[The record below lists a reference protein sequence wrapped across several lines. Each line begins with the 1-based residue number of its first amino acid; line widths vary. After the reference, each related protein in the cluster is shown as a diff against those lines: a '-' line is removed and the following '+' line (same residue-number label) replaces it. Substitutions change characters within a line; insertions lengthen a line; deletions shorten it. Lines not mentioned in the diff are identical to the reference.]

1 MASEFEKNFKEYPFV
16 LLREEADDKDA
27 FRNHTHENVADALAV
42 LIERERGGLT
52 IGLEGSWGGGK
63 STVLKILRRKLTR
76 SYFFFFDAWAHEG
89 DSLRRVFLESL
100 CEYFKSKLDG
110 EESIVRAID
119 ALEKKIDG
127 RKIVTT
133 TSTTRKPTVMG
144 LLSVIAASAA
154 TLGVGVLSLS
164 RDANNH
170 FCTWLLVLSL
180 ALLSCPAIL
189 VVGWSIA
196 LAARRW
202 FGKLK
207 KFWTVDNWAFL
218 QSSSTNDQTRDV
230 TEEDERSSV
239 EFERFF
245 GEIVDLVMCVNKE
258 TQLVIAIDNLD
269 RVNPEDSLRLWSTL
283 QTFLQKRSV
292 EIANGDWFNRLWIVV
307 PYDAE
312 GLSKLWD
319 QDGNSPEM
327 VKSFMDKC
335 FQIRVEV
342 PRPLMSDW
350 ETFAKIKIEES
361 LGKWPPEDKKVVF
374 EILRNTRAGILDI
387 PTPRQIKN
395 YINQIAVVRSHAR
408 TGISTAVI
416 AYYVLSRYQEW
427 HAVDKD
433 KHGSEAMSVE
443 DVRKA
448 LLWGQ
453 YPQFEHR
460 AYLGENYTAMFAGLI
475 FGVDAVSGHELLIGS
490 EIEGA
495 LQSGDGQSLQKI
507 EGVHKD
513 GFWNVLDDFLR
524 NQIRYVD
531 SASSFGDFVHRC
543 GALFRAELDMAR
555 MGEVRRYVQG
565 IVDALTKRKVEELAF
580 VLPENVSLYDD
591 VADTVRFLER
601 FGNLSLLQKLYS
613 LTIAILNLR
622 LQRKDAPLPTDYGL
636 GVEKMLAACPESI
649 RKVCDVSGL
658 TFARLSEFVPG
669 LDFNGS
675 VSPATLRPAG
685 NAFVSDFVNVVQVN
699 SEVDANIPIM
709 VSFLIRSGSKCDW
722 TPVIE
727 RGIKCIYFNNGFSSQ
742 NVPATCM
749 LDVLIQIVV
758 ADEKMCELVRPI
770 LDDWRFY
777 NYVGHDVSARA
788 IKAALLS
795 VIVASDKVLAHNKV
809 PINTNETKLGN
820 LAIADIFLSNDV
832 EVAQQLLSESGRFNA
847 KGKLW
852 NICSVKE
859 AIVFD
864 NLVKM
869 SLQNEADNAFFNYYY
884 GDNYVDDYLRRT
896 GKLGASDAGESV
908 KELVGYLSRRCELW
922 TDIGKNAITED
933 GILKRSAALAAIVD
947 TGLCPDEVLEK
958 IGRFL
963 SGMSADVVA
972 KMLAEGETILLLHA
986 LRRKVVD
993 FRLKHE
999 YYKALGYIWDVDK
1012 EERYQKMREE
1022 LIKSENVEKWKML
1035 VDFCPVSMC
1044 DQLQNDIVAD
1054 FKKMNGTQRY
1064 VAYPILRDELKKG
1077 ISDAVYWEKEA
1088 WEALKLSDA
1097 GEIKMYADLLAIC
1110 LERTGWRPDSA
1121 CTQKYREAIDS
1132 QYATA
1137 VRDDMKG
1144 ALKHLATVVGVTITE
1159 VPGTDARSENDGGAQ
1174 RQT

>member
-1 MASEFEKNFKEYPFV
+1 MASEFEKKFKEYPFV

-27 FRNHTHENVADALAV
+27 FKKHTHENVADALAV

-63 STVLKILRRKLTR
+63 STVLKILQRKLTK
-76 SYFFFFDAWAHEG
+76 SFFFFFDAWAHEG

-110 EESIVRAID
+110 NESAVREID
-119 ALEKKIDG
+119 ALEKEIEG
-127 RKIVTT
+127 RKVVTT
-133 TSTTRKPTVMG
+133 TSTTCKPTLMG
-144 LLSVIAASAA
+144 ILYVIAASAA
-154 TLGVGVLSLS
+154 TLGVGVLSVS

-170 FCTWLLVLSL
+170 FCIWLLVLSI
-180 ALLSCPAIL
+180 ALLSCPAVL
-189 VVGWSIA
+189 AVGWSIA
-196 LAARRW
+196 LAIRRW
-202 FGKLK
+202 FGTLE
-207 KFWTVDNWAFL
+207 KFWAVDNWAFL
-218 QSSSTNDQTRDV
+218 HDSSTNNQTRDV
-230 TEEDERSSV
+230 TEDNERSSV

-245 GEIVDLVMCVNKE
+245 GKIVDSVMCVNNEK
-258 TQLVIAIDNLD
+258 QLVIAIDNLD

-283 QTFLQKRSV
+283 QTFFQKRSV
-292 EIANGDWFNRLWIVV
+292 EIANGDWLNRLWIVV

-312 GLSKLWD
+312 GLSKLWNK
-319 QDGNSPEM
+319 DGNSPEM

-408 TGISTAVI
+408 AGISTAVI

-427 HAVDKD
+427 HTVDKD
-433 KHGSEAMSVE
+433 KHGSGSMSVE

-475 FGVDAVSGHELLIGS
+475 FGVDAASGHELLIGS

-507 EGVHKD
+507 EKVHKD

-531 SASSFGDFVHRC
+531 SALSFGDFVHRC
-543 GALFRAELDMAR
+543 GALFRAELNMAK
-555 MGEVRRYVQG
+555 MGEVRRYVQDNA
-565 IVDALTKRKVEELAF
+565 DALTKRKVEELAF
-580 VLPENVSLYDD
+580 VLPEDVALYDD
-591 VADTVRFLER
+591 VADTVKFLER

-613 LTIAILNLR
+613 LTIVILNLR
-622 LQRKDAPLPTDYGL
+622 LQRKDAPLPTGYGL
-636 GVEKMLAACPESI
+636 GIEKMLAAYPKSI
-649 RKVCDVSGL
+649 RKVYDVAGL
-658 TFARLSEFVPG
+658 TFGRLSEFVPG

-685 NAFVSDFVNVVQVN
+685 DTFVSDFVNIVRVN

-709 VSFLIRSGSKCDW
+709 VSFLTRSGSKCDW
-722 TPVIE
+722 TPVVE
-727 RGIKCIYFNNGFSSQ
+727 RGIQCIYFNNGYSSQ
-742 NVPATCM
+742 KVPATCM

-758 ADEKMCELVRPI
+758 TDEKMCERVRPI

-777 NYVGHDVSARA
+777 NYVGHDVSARP

-795 VIVASDKVLAHNKV
+795 VIVASDKVLAHDKI
-809 PINTNETKLGN
+809 PMNTNETKLGN
-820 LAIADIFLSNDV
+820 SAIADIFRSSDV
-832 EVAQQLLSESGRFNA
+832 EVAQQLLAEAGRFNA
-847 KGKLW
+847 KGMLW
-852 NICSVKE
+852 KICSVKE

-864 NLVKM
+864 NLIKI
-869 SLQNEADNAFFNYYY
+869 SLQNDANNVFFNDYY
-884 GDNYVDDYLRRT
+884 GDYYVHEYLSRV

-908 KELVGYLSRRCELW
+908 KELVGYLSRCCELW
-922 TDIGKNAITED
+922 TDIEKNAITED
-933 GILKRSAALAAIVD
+933 GILERSAALAAIVD
-947 TGLCPDEVLEK
+947 TGLCPDEVLER
-958 IGRFL
+958 IRGFL
-963 SGMSADVVA
+963 SGMSADMVA
-972 KMLAEGETILLLHA
+972 RMLVEGKLILLLQA
-986 LRRKVVD
+986 LRRKVAD

-999 YYKALGYIWDVDK
+999 YYKTLGYIWDVDK
-1012 EERYQKMREE
+1012 AEQYQKMREE
-1022 LIKSENVEKWKML
+1022 LIKSKNAESWKIL

-1044 DQLQNDIVAD
+1044 GQLQDDVVAD
-1054 FKKMNGTQRY
+1054 FKKMNRAQRY
-1064 VAYPILRDELKKG
+1064 EAYPLLRDELKER

-1088 WEALKLSDA
+1088 WEALKSSDA

-1121 CTQKYREAIDS
+1121 CAQKYREAIDS

-1137 VRDDMKG
+1137 EKDDMKE
-1144 ALKHLATVVGVTITE
+1144 ALRHLATVVGVSITE
-1159 VPGTDARSENDGGAQ
+1159 VPGTDAQSESDGGVQ
-1174 RQT
+1174 GQT